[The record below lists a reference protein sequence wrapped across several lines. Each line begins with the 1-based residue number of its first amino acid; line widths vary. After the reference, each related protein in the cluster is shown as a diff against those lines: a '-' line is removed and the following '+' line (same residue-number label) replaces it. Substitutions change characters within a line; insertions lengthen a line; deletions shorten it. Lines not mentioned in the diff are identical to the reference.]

1 MTLITREIAINALPE
16 KVWAVLS
23 DYENVANWAP
33 DVVSAHATTE
43 ESQGVGAT
51 RLCATSGF
59 GDIEEIVTDWRE
71 GESLSYSAN
80 GNLPLR
86 DVVLTWSVRAAGG
99 RAVAR
104 LRASYEIKEGGPDGV
119 MDRLDLRRTLAG
131 AFETALL
138 GLKYHVETGELV
150 GDGLPDGL
158 KGEEPVEVA
167 A

>member
-1 MTLITREIAINALPE
+1 MTVIAREIAINALPE

-23 DYENVANWAP
+23 DYEGVAKWAP

-71 GESLSYSAN
+71 GESLSYSVT

-86 DVVLTWSVRAAGG
+86 DVLMAWT
-99 RAVAR
+99 
-104 LRASYEIKEGGPDGV
+104 LRAEGGQTVAQLRANYEIKEGGPEAV
-119 MDRLDLRRTLAG
+119 MDRLNLRRTLAG

-158 KGEEPVEVA
+158 KGEEPIEVA

>member
-1 MTLITREIAINALPE
+1 MTEIAREIAINALPE
-16 KVWAVLS
+16 RVWDVLA
-23 DYENVANWAP
+23 DYESVANWAP

-59 GDIEEIVTDWRE
+59 GDIEETITDWRD
-71 GESLSYSAN
+71 GESLTYSAT

-86 DVVLTWSVRAAGG
+86 DVVMTWSVRAEGG
-99 RAVAR
+99 RTVAT
-104 LRASYEIKEGGPDGV
+104 LRARYEIKEGGPESV
-119 MDRLDLRRTLAG
+119 MDRLNLRRTLAG
-131 AFETALL
+131 AFESALL
-138 GLKYHVETGELV
+138 GLKHHVETGEVV

>member
-1 MTLITREIAINALPE
+1 MTVIAREIVIDALPE
-16 KVWAVLS
+16 KVWDVLS
-23 DYENVANWAP
+23 DYEGVAKWAP
-33 DVVSAHATTE
+33 DVVSAQATTE

-59 GDIEEIVTDWRE
+59 GDIEETVTDWQE
-71 GESLSYSAN
+71 GESLSYSVT

-86 DVVLTWSVRAAGG
+86 NVVLGWTLRAEGG
-99 RAVAR
+99 RTVVR
-104 LRASYEIKEGGPDGV
+104 VRASYEIKEGGPDSV
-119 MDRLDLRRTLAG
+119 MDRLNLRRTLAS

-138 GLKYHVETGELV
+138 GLKYHVETGEVV